1 MCYDLL
7 PILDVKIL
15 DVMLFQDKIINT
27 IESVM
32 KTVDD
37 MPEISQTLLNL
48 AEFME
53 HCERGPLPL
62 EISVLAERAIKIRA
76 FAKALHYK
84 EQEFLKQSNTEI
96 LESLI
101 SINNKL
107 QQHEAAQGVL
117 DYAAKYFTLVSAA
130 IV

>member
-1 MCYDLL
+1 
-7 PILDVKIL
+7 
-15 DVMLFQDKIINT
+15 
-27 IESVM
+27 M
-32 KTVDD
+32 KTVED

-84 EQEFLKQSNTEI
+84 EQEFLKLPTQEI

-117 DYAAKYFTLVSAA
+117 DYAAKLFTLVSQCLARSPHVWHK
-130 IV
+130 IRRQH